1 MLPVGQITAGGG
13 ADLLFWPISRG
24 VLGEWV
30 NGAGKIHRLR
40 SLVAYQILFGGKLVI
55 RDSDYLNSHAL
66 RAAINA
72 TLGRRPDA
80 DAKFFRALMDEG
92 FLMIAKRQENSLGQ
106 VAEQLSRLGG
116 SDRIDPKW
124 YCSDAPDILYLET
137 FHARTGLVVP
147 FSVQDASSY
156 YTDEIRRMLSASLQ
170 PYVDEDFRMRAA
182 TRVEDHLAEHEKLA
196 WSFFTSDGEFW
207 TGFSETDRRRYADFI
222 YYVLG
227 QAPHAGFI
235 PDNIGIR
242 AIYMQDAADAISIW
256 RGRHLQTRELVDERT
271 VPLGHGF
278 SFSDYL
284 EYLGRLPVDRL
295 VSLAEGEEREEF
307 RLTCSKFALEQVSLS
322 DVTRAYG
329 NYRAAVDAS
338 LLNSDNTLSPSGWRT
353 ELKAFARSTADCAV
367 GAGLDIVARKLG
379 VPLGPELVFFY
390 QVVSGKWSNQHEQRV
405 TREVTHAYDAKEIQR
420 LQREGTHLGGDLV
433 MDEQEGEVRAMRLEA
448 KTGDIYAP
456 TASSTVSQT
465 ISP

>member
-1 MLPVGQITAGGG
+1 MPPADQPTSD
-13 ADLLFWPISRG
+13 DLLFWPISRG
-24 VLGEWV
+24 VLGDWV
-30 NGAGKIHRLR
+30 NGVGKIHRLR

-66 RAAINA
+66 RAAMNA

-80 DAKFFRALMDEG
+80 DAKFFRSLMDEG
-92 FLMIAKRQENSLGQ
+92 FLMIAKRQEDSLGQ
-106 VAEQLSRLGG
+106 VAEQLGRLGG
-116 SDRIDPKW
+116 TDRIDPKW
-124 YCSDAPDILYLET
+124 YRSDAPDILYFET

-147 FSVQDASSY
+147 FSVQAASSY

-182 TRVEDHLAEHEKLA
+182 ARVEDHLAEHETIA

-207 TGFSETDRRRYADFI
+207 TGFSETDRSRYADFI

-242 AIYMQDAADAISIW
+242 AIYMQDAADAIAIW
-256 RGRHLQTRELVDERT
+256 RGGHLQTRELVDERT
-271 VPLGHGF
+271 VPLGRGF

-284 EYLGRLPVDRL
+284 EYLCRLPFDRL

-307 RLTCSKFALEQVSLS
+307 RLTCREFALERASFS
-322 DVTRAYG
+322 DVALAYG
-329 NYRAAVDAS
+329 NYRDTIDAS
-338 LLNSDNTLSPSGWRT
+338 LLNSDKTLSPSGWRT
-353 ELKAFARSTADCAV
+353 ELKAFARATADCAV
-367 GAGLDIVARKLG
+367 DVGLDIVARKLG

-390 QVVSGKWSNQHEQRV
+390 QVVSGKRSNQHEQRA
-405 TREVTHAYDAKEIQR
+405 TREATQAYAAKEIQR

-433 MDEQEGEVRAMRLEA
+433 MDGQEGEVRAMRLEA
-448 KTGDIYAP
+448 KTGDIYVP
-456 TASSTVSQT
+456 TATSTVSQT

>member
-1 MLPVGQITAGGG
+1 VRRFTPAYAACPWWHAPVPVLVPGGSAGTVRRGACSRANPALWAGELRAGAATLGAGVCGRCGPTGRAANPANPGLVDGASRLSTAECPISRYGAFMLPVGQITAGGG

-235 PDNIGIR
+235 PDNIGIK

-307 RLTCSKFALEQVSLS
+307 RLTCSKFAL
-322 DVTRAYG
+322 
-329 NYRAAVDAS
+329 
-338 LLNSDNTLSPSGWRT
+338 
-353 ELKAFARSTADCAV
+353 
-367 GAGLDIVARKLG
+367 
-379 VPLGPELVFFY
+379 
-390 QVVSGKWSNQHEQRV
+390 
-405 TREVTHAYDAKEIQR
+405 
-420 LQREGTHLGGDLV
+420 
-433 MDEQEGEVRAMRLEA
+433 
-448 KTGDIYAP
+448 
-456 TASSTVSQT
+456 
-465 ISP
+465 